1 MITLFLSREE
11 PPTSIVDV
19 SVPESTD
26 LPVKTEQ
33 LDPLG
38 KSLSECGG
46 SEGDREGRENEAA
59 DEGLDNVSSLLESSW
74 GSHKDNTTEETGE
87 VADILDVGQPR
98 GLCKTMETGGVPEAT
113 QPAVEAGEVEVIL
126 IESDSDDD
134 AEDVELSTEEVVKAI
149 KKEPISDSEAGAG
162 VKEPKEPDAPEE
174 FGSDQDTYDSD
185 SSQDSG
191 LSEDA
196 KNANDAESDD
206 GGGVGKLPEAMNEE
220 EHGGGDGADEA
231 GGGSKVKENFGWSWL
246 EEMAVGPGDRLFYDY
261 MVSCRKE
268 IYSRGFMVFLF
279 RLMLVLG
286 S

>member
-1 MITLFLSREE
+1 MSLEIGKCAIILGRSVITLSLSREE

-38 KSLSECGG
+38 KSLSDCGG

-59 DEGLDNVSSLLESSW
+59 EELDNVSSLLESSW

-87 VADILDVGQPR
+87 VADILDNGQAR
-98 GLCKTMETGGVPEAT
+98 GLDKTMETGGVPEAG
-113 QPAVEAGEVEVIL
+113 PSVVGAGEVEIIL
-126 IESDSDDD
+126 IDSDSDED
-134 AEDVELSTEEVVKAI
+134 AEDVELSTEDVVRAI
-149 KKEPISDSEAGAG
+149 KKEPSSDPEAGAG

-206 GGGVGKLPEAMNEE
+206 GGGVGI
-220 EHGGGDGADEA
+220 
-231 GGGSKVKENFGWSWL
+231 FQ
-246 EEMAVGPGDRLFYDY
+246 RL
-261 MVSCRKE
+261 
-268 IYSRGFMVFLF
+268 
-279 RLMLVLG
+279 
-286 S
+286 